1 MRVIPAI
8 DLRDGKCVRLAQ
20 GRKAQLTVYSEEP
33 VEVAQQF
40 VGAGATLIHV
50 VDLDAAFG
58 EPNTINRAV
67 IRDILKTGSQ
77 VEVGG
82 GIRTPKD
89 VKDLFELGVR
99 HVVLGTAATETP
111 LAVKEL
117 VQQFG
122 DLICV
127 GIDARDGVVMVR
139 GWEQQATIGAVEL
152 ARTMAAYGVE
162 RVVYT
167 DINRDGM
174 LTGPNVGQTISLAR
188 NADVKVT
195 ASGGVSSLND
205 IRRLR
210 DSGEPLLDSVIIGK
224 ALYEGRFSLEEAI
237 KVGLQNQER
246 SDGTPI
252 E

>member
-8 DLRDGKCVRLAQ
+8 DLRDGRCVRLAQ
-20 GRKAQLTVYSEEP
+20 GQKAQLTVYSEEP

-99 HVVLGTAATETP
+99 HVVLGTAATETC
-111 LAVKEL
+111 LL
-117 VQQFG
+117 YTS
-122 DLICV
+122 
-127 GIDARDGVVMVR
+127 DA
-139 GWEQQATIGAVEL
+139 
-152 ARTMAAYGVE
+152 
-162 RVVYT
+162 
-167 DINRDGM
+167 
-174 LTGPNVGQTISLAR
+174 
-188 NADVKVT
+188 AD
-195 ASGGVSSLND
+195 
-205 IRRLR
+205 
-210 DSGEPLLDSVIIGK
+210 
-224 ALYEGRFSLEEAI
+224 
-237 KVGLQNQER
+237 ER
-246 SDGTPI
+246 SSVD
-252 E
+252 